1 MKRILSMLLFVSGF
15 IPFTYIL
22 GIGGF
27 GFQGGQSLLSIES
40 YNSTEGVAELNTS
53 DFSNPLSGGA
63 YVYIDAIPFV
73 DLEADFSL
81 SFKEYTFDFTNS
93 EDNIGPYDFSWG
105 DFSIY
110 LTARKKIVGLG
121 IPLLAKAKLF
131 YGGGYNMH
139 TVTPLINL
147 DLMES
152 ALEGNEGNEVNIEEA
167 DPTNLSEG
175 DLISFLKDNQV
186 KSNGFHIQSGFQF
199 KVLVLDTFL
208 FYRHTFAKDIVPGQ
222 DHFGSLNLRIGYG
235 L

>member
-1 MKRILSMLLFVSGF
+1 MKRILCMLLLVSVF
-15 IPFTYIL
+15 IPFTHIF

-27 GFQGGQSLLSIES
+27 GIQGGQSLLSIES
-40 YNSTEGVAELNTS
+40 YQSTEGEAILNTS
-53 DFSNPLSGGA
+53 EFSNPLSGGA
-63 YVYIDAIPFV
+63 YIYIDAIPFI

-93 EDNIGPYDFSWG
+93 IDDRGPYDFGWA
-105 DFSIY
+105 DFSVY
-110 LTARKKIVGLG
+110 LTVRKKIVGVG

-139 TVTPLINL
+139 TVTPLMDL
-147 DLMES
+147 VLMES
-152 ALEGNEGNEVNIEEA
+152 ALGGDLTA
-167 DPTNLSEG
+167 DPSNLSKDE
-175 DLISFLKDNQV
+175 LIDILEDNQV
-186 KSNGFHIQSGFQF
+186 KSNGFHIQSGLQF

-208 FYRHTFAKDIVPGQ
+208 FYRHTFAKDVAPGQ

>member
-1 MKRILSMLLFVSGF
+1 M
-15 IPFTYIL
+15 
-22 GIGGF
+22 
-27 GFQGGQSLLSIES
+27 
-40 YNSTEGVAELNTS
+40 
-53 DFSNPLSGGA
+53 
-63 YVYIDAIPFV
+63 
-73 DLEADFSL
+73 EADFSL

-139 TVTPLINL
+139 TVTPLMNL
-147 DLMES
+147 DLMKT
-152 ALEGNEGNEVNIEEA
+152 ALGGDLAA
-167 DPTNLSEG
+167 DPAELSED
-175 DLISFLKDNQV
+175 DLIEFLKDNQV
-186 KSNGFHIQSGFQF
+186 KPNGFHIQSGLQF

-208 FYRHTFAKDIVPGQ
+208 FYRHTFAKDISPGQ